1 MAKKERAY
9 KIGDLVFAK
18 VKGYPPWPAKI
29 VKLSGSK
36 KYNVYF
42 YGTGETGY
50 IKMED
55 LFPYAESKA
64 KLATEKHMKKPQFKE
79 AIEQIDAALKGQDS
93 APIEMP
99 AAEATESADDTAPTD
114 SSLLDVN
121 PEPDEKVEDL
131 PVVEKAP
138 PKGKAEGK
146 QSAKKGKNETPK
158 AKADKAE
165 PKVDMKMEVVAPE
178 DTPTSPV
185 KDNGA
190 ELTSRSGRKIKPK
203 KYLLEEVE
211 ELPVSPKRKG
221 GSLDNTNA
229 DVKPSKMAKVENDKP
244 QDDKVKVHLKNQGK
258 LIDLTTRIKATLG
271 LQSANPEACVK
282 LLEEYND
289 LEITPVMLLKNPACV
304 ETVKRLRKYVGNVK
318 QWVMS
323 DQEKAEFEQNAVEV
337 RKRSQSIYT
346 QFKKMFLNS
355 DGTPFWEFFTKEL
368 ELFNNNTKT
377 LTVHELVQM
386 TDLPEGQQHLSAI
399 VISTSNNK
407 STKENQTPNDLPDTS
422 LKTEAEQDDTV
433 TNSTTEA

>member
-1 MAKKERAY
+1 MAKKDRAY

-29 VKLSGSK
+29 VKLSGNK

-50 IKMED
+50 IKVED
-55 LFPYAESKA
+55 LFAYVESKA

-79 AIEQIDAALKGQDS
+79 AIEQIEAALKGQDS
-93 APIEMP
+93 APIDMP
-99 AAEATESADDTAPTD
+99 LAETESADDTAPTD
-114 SSLLDVN
+114 SSQLDIKSD
-121 PEPDEKVEDL
+121 PDVEDS
-131 PVVEKAP
+131 PQVEKA
-138 PKGKAEGK
+138 KGK
-146 QSAKKGKNETPK
+146 QSAKKAAQKNETPK
-158 AKADKAE
+158 AKAEKAE
-165 PKVDMKMEVVAPE
+165 PKAEVKNDVVAPDE
-178 DTPTSPV
+178 TPASPV

-190 ELTSRSGRKIKPK
+190 EVTSRSGRKIKPK

-211 ELPVSPKRKG
+211 ELPVTPKRKT

-229 DVKPSKMAKVENDKP
+229 DLKPPKIAKLDNDVA
-244 QDDKVKVHLKNQGK
+244 QDDKIKLHLKNQGK

-289 LEITPVMLLKNPACV
+289 LEITPIMLLKNPACV

-323 DQEKAEFEQNAVEV
+323 DQEKEEFELNAVEV

-346 QFKKMFLNS
+346 QFKKMFINS

-368 ELFNNNTKT
+368 ELFNSTTKS
-377 LTVHELVQM
+377 LTMEELVQM
-386 TDLPEGQQHLSAI
+386 TDLPEAQKHLSAI
-399 VISTSNNK
+399 AIVNDK
-407 STKENQTPNDLPDTS
+407 STKENQTPNDHLPDIAV
-422 LKTEAEQDDTV
+422 KMEAEQDDTV
-433 TNSTTEA
+433 TNSTAEA